1 MKQQP
6 KLLIEL
12 IPCERA
18 SDDEMYVEK
27 DNEMYRELSRA
38 DISMQKFKTSCPVTR
53 NYNFW
58 I

>member
-53 NYNFW
+53 NYNF
-58 I
+58 